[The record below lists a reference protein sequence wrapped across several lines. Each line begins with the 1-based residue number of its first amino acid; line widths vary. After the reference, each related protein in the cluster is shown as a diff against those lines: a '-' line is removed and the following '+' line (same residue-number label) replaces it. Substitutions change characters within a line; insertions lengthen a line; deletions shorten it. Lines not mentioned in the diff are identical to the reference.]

1 MILGGTH
8 QYKNSDERV
17 CENDDK
23 FIMQGCQKIVPGLK
37 DVPLL
42 NKWVGLRPGRS
53 SIRLETDVMSNGKRA
68 QLPLLL
74 AF

>member
-1 MILGGTH
+1 
-8 QYKNSDERV
+8 
-17 CENDDK
+17 
-23 FIMQGCQKIVPGLK
+23 MQGCQKIVPGLK